1 MLVIAD
7 VYLDQRLNQLV
18 PAQQFAQAM
27 QRTIDLLK
35 RISSFSPVFKINHD
49 VLLAAQYEVNEEMKR
64 RDVHVQWRGSP
75 RMRVGSMSAGPGT
88 PRHLPDTGSGAS
100 SFSAR

>member
-7 VYLDQRLNQLV
+7 VYLDQRLHRLV
-18 PAQQFAQAM
+18 PAQQFAQAL
-27 QRTIDLLK
+27 QRTIDLLR
-35 RISSFSPVFKINHD
+35 RISPLSPVFRMNHD
-49 VLLAAQYEVNEEMKR
+49 VLLVAQYEVNEEMKR

-75 RMRVGSMSAGPGT
+75 RMRVGSVSAGPGT
-88 PRHLPDTGSGAS
+88 PRYLPDTGSGAS